1 MIQYNPI
8 KINPSRP
15 MSVDVANSLATT
27 LREGNAL
34 ARESKNQLNAVTM
47 ALPTAPTEEQYKRDK
62 LAKLNQDI
70 EDASMFGNMFWAQDE
85 ISAAA
90 DEITKDPVINDSIK
104 SYQNYTTWKQ
114 SIQDRT
120 DISQLT
126 KNRVIATNPYI
137 STADRTNPDTNQITP
152 WEFNG
157 VPPVKDISINELFD
171 AALQRINPEYIYS
184 EDFVFYD
191 DKGNAHNEYIPG
203 ITVLMTNKQTRESIN
218 LTREKIEE
226 AVKAAISADQQ
237 YRDAINQE
245 RLNIEWAKNQEDYDG
260 QFNRF
265 LNENGDVV
273 NYDEYITRLVRPL
286 ANSSSYQK
294 TKNIDEWSPTT
305 ININSGNDKGNGD
318 DMNGLHPNYQGIG
331 ISFEGYKTTYTNT
344 LTTEIVATRG
354 SVNDEVSNKLSE
366 LGVDMNNINV
376 DINNPNAII
385 DYINNNEHLS
395 NETKQTAIDYVNIK
409 SNYYQAQNN
418 TYNQMLE
425 DANPEGRV
433 TKVFMDNIL
442 NNKKINF
449 NDSIFKDIDKEMINK
464 YGAIYAN
471 AISGFYTNYERPGQI
486 VSPNSCS
493 KSGVYFKS
501 NKELNKFISLF
512 GDRNYMK
519 DQGYQIIE
527 QDGYK
532 IVYITNKDTNLVY
545 QFANKIDEYINTYDD
560 NIYRYF
566 ETDSSLLPDSKLHPN
581 ANKKKEVKQHY
592 GNNRHSD
599 AYGDINMRSI
609 LRNFNKIKEGCDK
622 EFGNQEIL
630 VPTINSA
637 TPDVIIDEVWGD
649 VRIGAAK
656 YTDLKGKMETIGNTL
671 KDGLRS
677 GRPLEMNRV
686 QIGDDETGEYRNVK
700 RKELDEIQ
708 ALIRNP
714 KSDIIIRYTTS
725 INGIVPY
732 CSVISEDGSKQYNFT
747 YDGFINDPLV
757 EDLNKDIQYANTVN
771 KYAYL
776 GYDIQ
781 IGVNNDEQA
790 ISLKAENN
798 GDDTFSFYLID
809 NNGEK
814 IDGIKL
820 DSYDAATL
828 KRTYD
833 ALAPY
838 IDKQFSKEGLTKS
851 DKQEIENN
859 INIFNYTLINNYAQN
874 VDGLDPRTIDQL
886 NTYIQEKN
894 WNEDNWLSIN
904 GVSPVQMLLGAIGLT
919 YSE

>member
-47 ALPTAPTEEQYKRDK
+47 ALPTAPTEEQYKMDK
-62 LAKLNQDI
+62 LAKLNKDI
-70 EDASMFGNMFWAQDE
+70 EEASMFGNMFWAQDE

-90 DEITKDPVINDSIK
+90 DEITKDPIINDSIK

-126 KNRVIATNPYI
+126 KNRIIATNPYI
-137 STADRTNPDTNQITP
+137 STADRTNLDTGQITP

-171 AALQRINPEYIYS
+171 AALQRINPDYIYS

-191 DKGNAHNEYIPG
+191 DKGNAYDEYKPG

-218 LTREKIEE
+218 LTKERIEE
-226 AVKAAISADQQ
+226 AVRAAISADQQ

-245 RLNIEWAKNQEDYDG
+245 RANIKWAKNQDDYDG

-265 LNENGDVV
+265 LDENGEVV
-273 NYDEYITRLVRPL
+273 DYEEYITRLVRPL
-286 ANSSSYQK
+286 ANASSYQK
-294 TKNIDEWSPTT
+294 TKNIDDWSPTT

-344 LTTEIVATRG
+344 LTTEIVAIRD
-354 SVNDEVSNKLSE
+354 SVNDEVSNKLSD
-366 LGVDMNNINV
+366 LGVNMNNITV
-376 DINNPNAII
+376 DINSPDAII

-395 NETKQTAIDYVNIK
+395 DETKQTAIDYVTIK
-409 SNYYQAQNN
+409 SNYYQEQNAA
-418 TYNQMLE
+418 YNQMLE
-425 DANPEGRV
+425 NADPKGRAAKIIWDCIL
-433 TKVFMDNIL
+433 TNKSINDPKLENINDKDYQEIADNYFKGTTSFFLNTIGPHGDSGAYYKKAGIQFN
-442 NNKKINF
+442 NNKDYNNF
-449 NDSIFKDIDKEMINK
+449 IKLYDGGEEYLKK
-464 YGAIYAN
+464 
-471 AISGFYTNYERPGQI
+471 
-486 VSPNSCS
+486 
-493 KSGVYFKS
+493 
-501 NKELNKFISLF
+501 
-512 GDRNYMK
+512 
-519 DQGYQIIE
+519 QGYEIRTIDGKKTITIE
-527 QDGYK
+527 
-532 IVYITNKDTNLVY
+532 DTKPQLVY
-545 QFANKIDEYINTYDD
+545 QFSKIIDEYEKLYSETSNISAYYENKPEQRFYHLLNDKNPNFLTYGLK
-560 NIYRYF
+560 YF
-566 ETDSSLLPDSKLHPN
+566 D
-581 ANKKKEVKQHY
+581 
-592 GNNRHSD
+592 
-599 AYGDINMRSI
+599 
-609 LRNFNKIKEGCDK
+609 KIEKIVND

-649 VRIGAAK
+649 VRLGSAK
-656 YTDLKGKMETIGNTL
+656 YTDLKGRMDIIGNTL
-671 KDGLRS
+671 KDGLRA

-732 CSVISEDGSKQYNFT
+732 CSIRSEDGSKQYNFT
-747 YDGFINDPLV
+747 YDGFINDPLI

-781 IGVNNDEQA
+781 IGVNNDGQA
-790 ISLKAENN
+790 ISLRAENN

-838 IDKQFSKEGLTKS
+838 IDKQFSKEGLTNS
-851 DKQEIENN
+851 DIQEIENN

-874 VDGLDPRTIDQL
+874 VDGRDPRTIDQL
-886 NTYIQEKN
+886 NTYIQEKG
-894 WNEDNWLSIN
+894 WDEDNWLSIN
-904 GVSPVQMLLGAIGLT
+904 GVSPLQMLLEAIGLT
-919 YSE
+919 YSK

>member
-47 ALPTAPTEEQYKRDK
+47 ALPTAPTEEEYKMNK
-62 LAKLNQDI
+62 LAKLNKEI

-90 DEITKDPVINDSIK
+90 DEITKDPIINDSIK

-137 STADRTNPDTNQITP
+137 STAERTDTETNQITQ
-152 WEFNG
+152 WGFNG
-157 VPPVKDISINELFD
+157 APPVKDISINELFD
-171 AALQRINPEYIYS
+171 AALQRINPDYIYS

-203 ITVLMTNKQTRESIN
+203 ITVLMTNKQTNETIK
-218 LTREKIEE
+218 LTTERIEE

-237 YRDAINQE
+237 YREAINQE
-245 RLNIEWAKNQEDYDG
+245 RANIEWAKNQENYDG

-265 LNENGDVV
+265 LDENGEVV
-273 NYDEYITRLVRPL
+273 DYDEYISRLVHPL
-286 ANSSSYQK
+286 ANASSYQK
-294 TKNIDEWSPTT
+294 TKDIDEWTPTT

-318 DMNGLHPNYQGIG
+318 DMNGLYPDYQGIG

-344 LTTEIVATRG
+344 LTTEIVATKDIID
-354 SVNDEVSNKLSE
+354 NEISNKLSE
-366 LGVDMNNINV
+366 LGVDMNNITV
-376 DINNPNAII
+376 DINSPDAII

-395 NETKQTAIDYVNIK
+395 DETKQTAIDYVTIK
-409 SNYYQAQNN
+409 SNYYQAQNVA
-418 TYNQMLE
+418 YNQMLE
-425 DANPEGRV
+425 NANPKGRAAKIIWDCIL
-433 TKVFMDNIL
+433 TNKSINEPRLENINDEDYQKITDNYYKGITS
-442 NNKKINF
+442 F
-449 NDSIFKDIDKEMINK
+449 F
-464 YGAIYAN
+464 
-471 AISGFYTNYERPGQI
+471 TNYTAPYGD
-486 VSPNSCS
+486 
-493 KSGVYFKS
+493 SGVYYKKAGIQFNN
-501 NKELNKFISLF
+501 NKDYNNFIKLYD
-512 GDRNYMK
+512 GGEKYLK
-519 DQGYQIIE
+519 EQGYEIRTIDGKKTITIE
-527 QDGYK
+527 
-532 IVYITNKDTNLVY
+532 DTKPQLVY
-545 QFANKIDEYINTYDD
+545 QFSKIIDEYEKLYSETSNISAYYENKPEQRFYHLINDKNPNNLTYG
-560 NIYRYF
+560 
-566 ETDSSLLPDSKLHPN
+566 LKH
-581 ANKKKEVKQHY
+581 
-592 GNNRHSD
+592 
-599 AYGDINMRSI
+599 
-609 LRNFNKIKEGCDK
+609 FNKIEKIVND

-649 VRIGAAK
+649 VRLGYAK
-656 YTDLKGKMETIGNTL
+656 YTDLKGRMETIGNTL

-708 ALIRNP
+708 ALINNP

-732 CSVISEDGSKQYNFT
+732 CSIRSEDGSKKYNFT
-747 YDGFINDPLV
+747 YDGFINDPLL

-781 IGVNNDEQA
+781 IGVNNDGQA
-790 ISLKAENN
+790 ISLRAENN

-838 IDKQFSKEGLTKS
+838 IDKQFSKEGLTNL

-874 VDGLDPRTIDQL
+874 VDGRDPRTIDEL
-886 NTYIQEKN
+886 NAYIQIKDWDEN
-894 WNEDNWLSIN
+894 NWLSIN
-904 GVSPVQMLLGAIGLT
+904 GVTPVQMLLEAIGLT